1 MKSLAKFI
9 IAAVIFASLLGV
21 TTVNSVTVMAQ
32 RDTSGMTSDQGQSM
46 ASDQGQSMASDQGQS
61 MASDQQQTRSLQQG
75 QGQGAQSGTSSLT
88 STPSFWVNG
97 GTKTVFLWDNI
108 NSDHG
113 TMDLC
118 AKTSFN
124 QFKCFGVKNWQTNN
138 GFATASFFVPS
149 GWYKCFDSL
158 AQSSVDQWWNPG
170 VSHTS
175 AFADHFKFN
184 WHAPPVNFGTLPCA
198 NNP

>member
-32 RDTSGMTSDQGQSM
+32 RDTSGMASDQGQSM

-61 MASDQQQTRSLQQG
+61 MASDQQQTRSLQQ
-75 QGQGAQSGTSSLT
+75 QGAQSGTSSLT

-97 GTKTVFLWDNI
+97 GIKTVFLWDNI

-124 QFKCFGVKNWQTNN
+124 QFKCFGIKNWNTNN

-175 AFADHFKFN
+175 AYADHFKNN
-184 WHAPPVNFGTLPCA
+184 WHAPPVNWSLLPCV
-198 NNP
+198 NDP